1 MPKVLTSGRVEMRAN
16 ETKSSEGE
24 DLEGKEFHE
33 ESILRLKHGQKRWER
48 PGNT

>member
-1 MPKVLTSGRVEMRAN
+1 MLTSGRVERRAN

-33 ESILRLKHGQKRWER
+33 ESNFSLKQGQKRWER
-48 PGNT
+48 PGST